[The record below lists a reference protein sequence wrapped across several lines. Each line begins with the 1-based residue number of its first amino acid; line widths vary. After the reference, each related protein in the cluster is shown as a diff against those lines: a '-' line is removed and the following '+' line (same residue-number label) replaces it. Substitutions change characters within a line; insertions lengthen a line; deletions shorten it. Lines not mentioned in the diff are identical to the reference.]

1 MEFEWDEAKRSG
13 NLEKHGVDFLRAQML
28 FDGRPVIT
36 ASTPRTGED
45 RYATTGEIEGRFY
58 TVIWTWRGGAARMIS
73 ARRARHEE
81 EEERHRA
88 LHRPRD

>member
-1 MEFEWDEAKRSG
+1 MDFEWDEAKRLA

-36 ASTPRTGED
+36 AQSPRETET
-45 RYATTGEIEGRFY
+45 RHATTGEIESRFY
-58 TVIWTWRGGAARMIS
+58 TVIWTWRGEVVRIIS

-81 EEERHRA
+81 EQRHRA
-88 LHRPRD
+88 LHGSQD